1 LIINISLSINS
12 FGERIQGSLTCF
24 RIMKLG
30 DSEKELEIFFINSRV
45 LHKFFYKLKN
55 DRIERTIGTI
65 NDDDS

>member
-1 LIINISLSINS
+1 
-12 FGERIQGSLTCF
+12 
-24 RIMKLG
+24 MKLG